1 MPHEIVVTVPLTPEQ
16 TMTLLR
22 RAAEAL
28 HHSVVR
34 FDAEAHRCDIRV
46 DFDFRS
52 FATFSVHAEATARSA
67 TETELRLETR
77 PGARL
82 TPWTG
87 FNQSPRVG
95 WRIIGKMQELLDP
108 QRYRNLKDRVL
119 PSRRTRPAGAAT
131 PIETPER
138 TRTRR

>member
-1 MPHEIVVTVPLTPEQ
+1 MPHEIVVTVPLAPDQ

-34 FDAEAHRCDIRV
+34 FDAEISQCEIRV

-52 FATFSVHAEATARSA
+52 FATFSIHARATSLSA
-67 TETELRLETR
+67 TETQLRLETR
-77 PGARL
+77 PGSRL

-87 FNQSPRVG
+87 FNQSSRVG
-95 WRIIGKMQELLDP
+95 WRIIGKMQELLEP
-108 QRYRNLKDRVL
+108 ERYRSLAA
-119 PSRRTRPAGAAT
+119 SRQ
-131 PIETPER
+131 
-138 TRTRR
+138 